1 MQKCRIRLFT
11 KKKKT
16 LTIDMDKT
24 ILKFKL
30 TNFIGAFVSEI
41 ENAEGNIEE
50 CVCIPLS
57 RNNLK
62 KTHDNTVSAYCFV
75 NKSKIPLD
83 GWTHYIQMKSS
94 MDFVKKIN
102 TEGYRLPYLGNI
114 RQEKSYSVDFK
125 DKNNFVKVVQDE

>member
-1 MQKCRIRLFT
+1 
-11 KKKKT
+11 
-16 LTIDMDKT
+16 MDRA

-75 NKSKIPLD
+75 NQSKIPLD
-83 GWTHYIQMKSS
+83 GWTHYIQLKSAV
-94 MDFVKKIN
+94 DFVKKLN
-102 TEGYRLPYLGNI
+102 AEGYRLPYLGNI
-114 RQEKSYSVDFK
+114 KQESKEQVRYTFSK
-125 DKNNFVKVVQDE
+125 KFVKREMEDKDDV

>member
-1 MQKCRIRLFT
+1 
-11 KKKKT
+11 
-16 LTIDMDKT
+16 MDRA

-50 CVCIPLS
+50 CVCIPLN

-75 NKSKIPLD
+75 NQSKIPLD
-83 GWTHYIQMKSS
+83 GWTHYIQLKSAV
-94 MDFVKKIN
+94 DFVKKLN
-102 TEGYRLPYLGNI
+102 AEGYRLPYLGNI
-114 RQEKSYSVDFK
+114 KQEKVPDGGFK
-125 DKNNFVKVVQDE
+125 VKNKFVKVKIDE